1 MSKILGIDYGLK
13 KIGLA
18 IGNEDFKMA
27 FPYKTIIKKNNQTLL
42 TELKSILERENISK
56 IVLGLPLYL
65 NGETSLTT
73 VQVKNFAQ
81 KLKTHFNLPVI
92 LVDERLTSLEAERRI
107 MELNLKN
114 KQKKKMI
121 IDQLSAV
128 LILENYF
135 NQT

>member
-18 IGNEDFKMA
+18 LGNEEFKMA
-27 FPYKTIIKKNNQTLL
+27 FPYKTLIKKNNQTLL
-42 TELKSILERENISK
+42 TELKAILERENISK

-107 MELNLKN
+107 TELNLKN